1 MYLAYGTCMLETVI
15 DLQTLHDASLIAASS
30 RNPSYHYVQL
40 KWGPNE
46 HPAPFVVI
54 VRAAS
59 WYAAYQRTVPTY
71 LSHSSGEIYI
81 PRKVIRQ
88 LCKKVSRAAFG
99 NRVVVRLYDDKKT
112 VSLHVMAEDY
122 RSEIANIT
130 YSLPQYVHFS
140 QVEMPSERKVQI
152 GAQTEFA
159 QTKFSARNLG
169 LLLKMGVCSRSP
181 KKYSVEL
188 IHKPES
194 SWQTMWSV
202 DYPDSWP
209 AWVLFTW

>member
-1 MYLAYGTCMLETVI
+1 MYWYTVLVMLETAI
-15 DLQTLHDASLIAASS
+15 DLQTLYDASLIAASS

-46 HPAPFVVI
+46 RPAHSVVI

-71 LSHSSGEIYI
+71 LSHSSGEIYV

-99 NRVVVRLYDDKKT
+99 NRVVVRLYDDEKT

-122 RSEIANIT
+122 RSELANIT
-130 YSLPQYVHFS
+130 YSLPQYVHFY
-140 QVEMPSERKVQI
+140 QVKMPSERKVQ
-152 GAQTEFA
+152 TDD
-159 QTKFSARNLG
+159 QTKFSAQNLG
-169 LLLKMGVCSRSP
+169 LLLKMGVCSHSP
-181 KKYSVEL
+181 KKYSINL
-188 IHKPES
+188 IYKPEL

-202 DYPDSWP
+202 DYLDSWP